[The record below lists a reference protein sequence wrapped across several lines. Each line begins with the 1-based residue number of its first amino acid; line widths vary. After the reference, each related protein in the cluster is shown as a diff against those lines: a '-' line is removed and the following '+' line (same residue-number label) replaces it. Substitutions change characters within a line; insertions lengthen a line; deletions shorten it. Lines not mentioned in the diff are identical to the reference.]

1 MARKG
6 LVAAAVAVAT
16 LVSGGAALAATGE
29 LSPRGCIG
37 DNDTGL
43 DTCGQSTDGLGIV
56 YSVAVSADGRSVYAA
71 SQEDSAIALLMRNR
85 TTGAL
90 TPVGC
95 IDDNDIGPDTCAQS
109 TDGLDTATSVAVSA
123 DGRSVYAASFF
134 DDAIVH
140 LKRTRT
146 TGALT
151 PAGCI
156 DDNDTGPDTCDPS
169 TDGLDGASSVAVSA
183 DGRSVYVASIED
195 DAIVRFRRNRTT
207 GALKRAGCID
217 DNDSGTDTCGRS
229 TNGLNG
235 PSSVAVSA
243 DGRSVYVASD
253 PDDAIVRFRRNRTTG
268 ALKPGGCVDDNDTGP
283 DTCARS
289 TDGLNGAN
297 SVAVSADGRS
307 VYAASF
313 LDDAIVRFRRE
324 N

>member
-29 LSPRGCIG
+29 LNPRGCIG

-71 SQEDSAIALLMRNR
+71 
-85 TTGAL
+85 G
-90 TPVGC
+90 G
-95 IDDNDIGPDTCAQS
+95 G
-109 TDGLDTATSVAVSA
+109 
-123 DGRSVYAASFF
+123 
-134 DDAIVH
+134 DDAIVTF
-140 LKRTRT
+140 RRNRT

-156 DDNDTGPDTCDPS
+156 DDNDSGADTCDPS
-169 TDGLDGASSVAVSA
+169 TDGLDGA
-183 DGRSVYVASIED
+183 
-195 DAIVRFRRNRTT
+195 
-207 GALKRAGCID
+207 
-217 DNDSGTDTCGRS
+217 
-229 TNGLNG
+229 
-235 PSSVAVSA
+235 SSVAVSA